1 VWGEALEGSSRSIL
15 AKVEGDSR
23 EDGEKMKAAKQFLIE
38 MLSNGPA
45 PAKELLTYGREG
57 YGITDDT
64 LRRAYK
70 EIGTKPSRVGF
81 GSNGAW
87 MWALPFANPSR

>member
-1 VWGEALEGSSRSIL
+1 MEGSSRSIL
-15 AKVEGDSR
+15 AKVEGDGK

-38 MLSNGPA
+38 MLSNGPT
-45 PAKELLTYGREG
+45 PAKELMKYAHEG
-57 YGITDDT
+57 YGISEDT

-87 MWALPFANPSR
+87 MWALPIGNRSVCK